1 MDVVTLRKLLFERA
15 GKAEAQHALR
25 KAKDAGISL
34 HNLLEGTILD
44 GFLDKE
50 ITKFSAC
57 DITHLPNQRYD
68 FRLND
73 DFSFSMEISQ
83 LDKEAA
89 MPIETNDVSGNWE
102 LMELNDEEFVLKLNA
117 STLASQLQEG
127 AYLKV
132 SHQDIGWIDKI

>member
-1 MDVVTLRKLLFERA
+1 MDVVALKKLLFESK
-15 GKAEAQHALR
+15 GKDQAQYALK

-57 DITHLPNQRYD
+57 KTTQLPNQRYD
-68 FRLND
+68 FRLNE
-73 DFSFSMEISQ
+73 DFSFCMEIIE
-83 LDKEAA
+83 LDREAA
-89 MPIETNDVSGNWE
+89 MPVGTKDVSGNWE
-102 LMELNDEEFVLKLNA
+102 LVQLDDEAFVLKLKGEYLNR
-117 STLASQLQEG
+117 ASQKE

-132 SHQDIGWIDKI
+132 SHQDINWVDKI